1 MLAGRR
7 RQAYLATVTGSTEA
21 TARKQVRSA
30 AQWPH
35 PRAHHAHCAGNLRFV
50 PGSILG
56 NRVRRVE
63 DPELLTGRSTYVD
76 DLRVSETVHAVF
88 VRSPFAHARI
98 SSLDT
103 SVAEQA
109 SGVLAVHTATTLG
122 TASVPP
128 FAVVNDAVGHPPLAD
143 GVVRYVGDPV
153 ALVVALTKA
162 QAVDAAELV
171 DVEYDE
177 LPAVVDMEAALAP
190 EAPLQFPELGSN
202 IAQSV
207 HAIHPD
213 EAGDVLADADVV
225 VRARIENQ
233 RIATAPLEGNAILAD
248 PRPAGDVVLTAYIAT
263 QQPHLAR
270 DLLVRFTG
278 LDKSQVRVVTPHVG
292 GAFGGKAGISYTH
305 AAVVAAARALGRPV
319 AWAETRSE
327 AMLSMHG
334 RGQVQYAEL
343 GLKRDGQIVGLRARN
358 IGDCGAYAGF
368 GGSLVLG
375 PTHIMAQG
383 PYEIPRI
390 DYAGIAVMTNTAPM
404 GAFRGAGRPEA
415 AAMLERLLDLAACEL
430 GLSPED
436 IRRRNLIP
444 KDAFPYVARTG
455 LRYDSGD
462 YDLALTEALRI
473 ADIDNLRVEQRRRR
487 DAGEVRQLGIGIST
501 YVEITGFGGTELGSV
516 RIEPDGSVVVMSGT
530 SAHGQGHATSF
541 AMIVTDRLGVPMESI
556 SYLQSDTAVV
566 PTGGGTGGSRSLQL
580 GGSAVS
586 AAALAVRKQV
596 VAFAADLLEAH
607 PDDIEVSDDGVRVAG
622 VPRPAYSWS
631 ELATEAAE
639 RGVTLR
645 ADLDVPQAGA
655 TFPFGAHVSVVEV
668 DTETG
673 HVLPLRHIAVDDC
686 GRVLNPIIVSG
697 QQHGGIAQGISQ
709 ALWEQ
714 FVYDDAGQ
722 PLTSTFADYQM
733 PTSADTIS
741 FEASNTETPTGL
753 NELGAK
759 GIGESGTLGSTPA
772 VQSAVVD
779 ALSHLGVRHIDIPCT
794 PERVWR
800 AIEAA
805 RNGLLPDPWRVPPT
819 VFQSLETTHG
829 PTDGGVEV

>member
-1 MLAGRR
+1 M
-7 RQAYLATVTGSTEA
+7 VGS
-21 TARKQVRSA
+21 
-30 AQWPH
+30 
-35 PRAHHAHCAGNLRFV
+35 L
-50 PGSILG
+50 LG
-56 NRVRRVE
+56 NHVSRVE

-76 DLRVSETVHAVF
+76 DLRIPGTTHAVF

-98 SSLDT
+98 RSIDT
-103 SVAEQA
+103 SEAEGA
-109 SGVLAVHTATTLG
+109 PGVLAVHTTATLG
-122 TASVPP
+122 SVPVPP
-128 FAVVNDAVGHPPLAD
+128 FAVVNDRVGHPPLAD
-143 GVVRYVGDPV
+143 GTVRYVGDPV
-153 ALVVALTKA
+153 ALVVAETRA

-171 DVEYDE
+171 DVDYDE
-177 LPAVVDMEAALAP
+177 LPAVVDMEAALAQD
-190 EAPLQFPELGSN
+190 AVLQFPELGSN
-202 IAQSV
+202 VARSV

-213 EAGDVLADADVV
+213 DAGDVLAGAELV

-248 PRPAGDVVLTAYIAT
+248 PRPAGDVALTAYIAT

-278 LDKSQVRVVTPHVG
+278 LEKSQVRVVTPHVG

-305 AAVVAAARALGRPV
+305 GAVVAAARALGRPV
-319 AWAETRSE
+319 AWTETRSE

-334 RGQVQYAEL
+334 RGQVQFAEL
-343 GLKRDGQIVGLRARN
+343 GLTRDGRIVGLRARN

-368 GGSLVLG
+368 GGSLVIG

-383 PYEIPRI
+383 PYEIPAI

-415 AAMLERLLDLAACEL
+415 AAMLERLLDLAALEL

-436 IRRRNLIP
+436 VRLRNLIP
-444 KDAFPYVARTG
+444 KDAFPYTTRTG
-455 LRYDSGD
+455 LRYDTGD
-462 YDLALTEALRI
+462 YELALTEALRV
-473 ADIDNLRVEQRRRR
+473 AGVDELRAEQRRRR
-487 DAGEVRQLGIGIST
+487 AAGEVRQLGIGVST

-541 AMIVTDRLGVPMESI
+541 AMIVADRLGVPMESI
-556 SYLQSDTAVV
+556 TYLQSDTAVV

-580 GGSAVS
+580 GGSAV
-586 AAALAVRKQV
+586 AAAAHAVHEQA
-596 VAFAADLLEAH
+596 VAFAAELLEAS
-607 PDDIEVSDDGVRVAG
+607 PEDIEVTGDGLRVAG
-622 VPRPAYSWS
+622 VPTPTYSWS
-631 ELATEAAE
+631 ELGAEAAE
-639 RGVTLR
+639 RGVSLR

-673 HVLPLRHIAVDDC
+673 HVVPVRHVAVDDC
-686 GRVLNPIIVSG
+686 GRILNPTIVTG

-714 FVYDDAGQ
+714 FVYDEAGQ

-733 PTSADTIS
+733 PTSADTID
-741 FEASNTETPTGL
+741 FEASSTETPTEL

-772 VQSAVVD
+772 TQSAVVD
-779 ALSHLGVRHIDIPCT
+779 ALSHLGVRHLDIPCT
-794 PERVWR
+794 PERVWH
-800 AIEAA
+800 AIQAA
-805 RNGLLPDPWRVPPT
+805 QAGRLPEPWREPPAAFGSIGVT
-819 VFQSLETTHG
+819 GG

>member
-1 MLAGRR
+1 M
-7 RQAYLATVTGSTEA
+7 V
-21 TARKQVRSA
+21 
-30 AQWPH
+30 
-35 PRAHHAHCAGNLRFV
+35 
-50 PGSILG
+50 GSILG
-56 NRVRRVE
+56 NHVRRVE
-63 DPELLTGRSTYVD
+63 DPALLTGRSTFVA
-76 DLRVSETVHAVF
+76 DLRIPGTVHAVF

-98 SSLDT
+98 RSIDT
-103 SVAEQA
+103 AEA
-109 SGVLAVHTATTLG
+109 GRAFGVLAVHTAATLG
-122 TASVPP
+122 SVPVPP
-128 FAVVNDAVGHPPLAD
+128 FAVVNDKVGHPPLAE

-153 ALVVALTKA
+153 ALVVALTRE

-171 DVEYDE
+171 DVDYDE
-177 LPAVVDMEAALAP
+177 LPVVVDMEEALAP
-190 EAPLQFPELGSN
+190 EAALQFPELGSN

-213 EAGDVLADADVV
+213 GTGDVLADAHVV

-248 PRPAGDVVLTAYIAT
+248 PRPAGDVALTAYIAT
-263 QQPHLAR
+263 QHPHLAH

-278 LDKSQVRVVTPHVG
+278 LEKRQVRVVTPHVG

-305 AAVVAAARALGRPV
+305 GAVVAAARLLGRPV
-319 AWAETRSE
+319 AWSETRSE
-327 AMLSMHG
+327 TMLSMQG

-343 GLKRDGQIVGLRARN
+343 GLTRDGRIVGLRARN

-368 GGSLVLG
+368 GGSLVNG

-390 DYAGIAVMTNTAPM
+390 DYSGIAVMTNTAPM

-415 AAMLERLLDLAACEL
+415 AAMLERLLDLAAIEL
-430 GLSPED
+430 GRAPEE

-444 KDAFPYVARTG
+444 KDAFPYETRTG
-455 LRYDSGD
+455 LRYDTGN
-462 YDLALTEALRI
+462 YELALTEALRV
-473 ADIDNLRVEQRRRR
+473 ADVDNLRAEQHRRRET
-487 DAGEVRQLGIGIST
+487 GEAKQLGIGVST
-501 YVEITGFGGTELGSV
+501 YVEITGFGGAELGSV
-516 RIEPDGSVVVMSGT
+516 RIEQDGSVVVMSGT

-541 AMIVTDRLGVPMESI
+541 AMIVADRLGVPMESI
-556 SYLQSDTAVV
+556 TYIQSDTAVV

-580 GGSAVS
+580 GGSAV
-586 AAALAVRKQV
+586 AAAARAVREQAI
-596 VAFAADLLEAH
+596 AFAAELLEAS
-607 PDDIEVSDDGVRVAG
+607 PDDIEVTDGGLGVAG
-622 VPRPAYSWS
+622 VSTPTYSWS
-631 ELATEAAE
+631 ELGAEAAE
-639 RGVTLR
+639 RGVSLR

-673 HVLPLRHIAVDDC
+673 HVRALRHVAVDDC
-686 GRVLNPIIVSG
+686 GRIVSPTIVIG

-714 FVYDDAGQ
+714 FVYDETGQ

-733 PTSADTIS
+733 PTSADTIN
-741 FEASNTETPTGL
+741 FEASNTETPTDL

-772 VQSAVVD
+772 VQNAVVD

-794 PERVWR
+794 PQRVWQ

-805 RNGLLPDPWRVPPT
+805 GAGRLPDPWREPPE
-819 VFQSLETTHG
+819 VFESLEVTHG
-829 PTDGGVEV
+829 RTHGGVEV